1 MKAAA
6 AASSPT
12 YTSDAITS
20 SSADRVCADD
30 SVGTSLRG
38 IKQEVRERL
47 QDGTP
52 CDTNPDLQLMRVTR
66 RHESIGGA
74 EDQRSLR
81 AEPAFNKQTDKQT
94 RQLDLILNREASTDV
109 VLFYFLLEQRHF
121 RRIPLAQESNNKKKP
136 HKVKVSSEAKES
148 TAELI
153 EELREAI
160 DLYFHL

>member
-1 MKAAA
+1 MKADA

-38 IKQEVRERL
+38 IKQEVRERERL

-74 EDQRSLR
+74 EDQKSLR

-94 RQLDLILNREASTDV
+94 RQLDLILKREASTDV
-109 VLFYFLLEQRHF
+109 VLFSFLLEQRHF
-121 RRIPLAQESNNKKKP
+121 RLISQKSHSLAQESNNKKNP
-136 HKVKVSSEAKES
+136 PQG
-148 TAELI
+148 
-153 EELREAI
+153 
-160 DLYFHL
+160 